1 MFRPFTKSLAP
12 EKPQAAAVE
21 VRPALT
27 MGILV
32 KALEI
37 WERDGDSNAP
47 LWLNFTT
54 PSDALRA
61 REEIRQRYRIQT
73 LTEFGAIVM
82 VYGEDAD
89 RLVFIIKQLKANRT
103 LEIQTA
109 ERLKHALKKSKN
121 DSRTVTITY
130 LSADEAITAKRL
142 LAHHYG
148 LFDVIRDEAKLVVP
162 KSSAEEFFVQ
172 ILAE

>member
-37 WERDGDSNAP
+37 WERDGDPNAP
-47 LWLNFTT
+47 LWLNFIT

-61 REEIRQRYRIQT
+61 REEITQRYRIHM
-73 LTEFGAIVM
+73 LTEFGGILM

-89 RLVFIIKQLKANRT
+89 RLIFIIKQLNANRT

-109 ERLKHALKKSKN
+109 ERLKYALKKNKN
-121 DSRTVTITY
+121 DSRTVTISY
-130 LSADEAITAKRL
+130 PSADEAITAKRL
-142 LAHHYG
+142 LAHHYA
-148 LFDVIRDEAKLVVP
+148 LFDVIRDDEKLVVP
-162 KSSAEEFFVQ
+162 KGSATEF
-172 ILAE
+172 LEKMLRE